1 MELTTKTG
9 SDVAAEVKRLFGDE
23 DGVQIVDTDLV
34 KWINGAQRKI
44 VSLNPILQRSLVR
57 DSIAG
62 QSSYEFPTDR
72 VQYVQSISYKGIPL
86 QAYTYQEAQ
95 AQILADGPPE
105 VGNGGTPIIWW
116 SWAQAIYLW
125 PIPDT
130 AEVGGLTMDYVA
142 IPEDLVAISDML
154 SVPDRYFDAIVEQ
167 VMMKAHI
174 LDENWD
180 AAGFAKGMF
189 GESLS
194 QLSEQEN
201 RVRINTYPTIT
212 VRPEDL

>member
-1 MELTTKTG
+1 MELTTKRGT
-9 SDVAAEVKRLFGDE
+9 DVATEVKRLFGDE
-23 DGVQIVDTDLV
+23 DGVQITDADIL

-57 DSIAG
+57 DTVAG
-62 QSSYEFPTDR
+62 QASYLFPSDR

-86 QAYTYQEAQ
+86 QPYSYQEAQ
-95 AQILADGPPE
+95 AYILSDGLPQVASGAIP
-105 VGNGGTPIIWW
+105 TIWW
-116 SWAQAIYLW
+116 PWAQAIYLW
-125 PIPDT
+125 PIPDK
-130 AEVGGLTMDYVA
+130 AAVGGLTMDYVA
-142 IPEDLVAISDML
+142 DPEDLTVIADPL
-154 SVPDRYFDAIVEQ
+154 SVPDRYFDAVIEQ

-201 RVRINTYPTIT
+201 KIRINTYPTIT
-212 VRPEDL
+212 VRAEDL